1 MINYPKIITTFLT
14 LICSLAS
21 LAQIPSKY
29 IITDQFGY
37 LPDAKKVAVIKDPQA
52 GFDATEI
59 FSPGNLY
66 AVVEAGTGVE
76 IYSGEIMAWNSGIT
90 DASSGDRAWHFDF
103 SSISDPGTYY
113 VLDVEKNLRSH
124 EFIISHNVYN
134 EVLRQAMRTFFY
146 QRSGFAKEAEYSG
159 DAWTDGASHVGNLQD
174 LNCRSFFDKGNT
186 DTEKDVS
193 GGWYDAGDYNKY
205 SNWTANYIVEMMK
218 AYLENPD
225 AWGDDYNIPESGNGI
240 PDLLDEAMW
249 GIDHLLRMQQP
260 DGGVLSVIGE
270 SHGSPPSAVDGPSYY
285 GPVNTSATLNT
296 SAAFAISSK
305 VYRSL
310 EMEDYADTLLARS
323 LKAWTWAEANPAVL
337 FNNNDPDYNSEGLA
351 AGGQEVDDYNR
362 GMIKLEAAC
371 YLYEV
376 TGDTMY
382 RDYFDTNYQDCHLMQ
397 WNWAYP
403 FESINQEVLLYY
415 TQLEN
420 GTVSVQNDI
429 KNVYRN
435 AVVNGSDNLLAYTDG
450 RDPYMAYIKD
460 YTWGSNGVKS
470 AQGSMYYNL
479 ISYGLENNPEA
490 IDAALGI
497 LNYLHGVN
505 PLNFVYLSNMYAY
518 GAENGVNEF
527 YHSWFTNG
535 SPLWDRVGESTWGPA
550 PGYLTGGPNP
560 GYDWADCCP
569 TGCGSASNN
578 SKCTSESI
586 SPPKDQP
593 VQKSYKDFNTSWPI
607 NSWEVTENSC
617 GYQVN
622 YIRLLSKFVTAH
634 MDCNGN
640 VNGTAYLDSCGICAG
655 GNTGIVAI
663 TDADSC
669 SPATG
674 VTEEV
679 GSHFSIYPNPNHG
692 LLQISGGMQG
702 PFHIKI
708 IDLGGKVVIDA
719 YYQDGSTINTRQLK
733 PGFYEVSIK
742 NNDGICRQ
750 KLIKL

>member
-1 MINYPKIITTFLT
+1 MIMKRQIFSCVLA
-14 LICSLAS
+14 LICSVVS
-21 LAQIPSKY
+21 LAQSPSKF

-37 LPDAKKVAVIKDPQA
+37 LPGARKIAVIKNPQI
-52 GFDATEI
+52 GFDAEES
-59 FSPGNLY
+59 FLPGNLY
-66 AVVEAGTGVE
+66 SLVKAGTGDRV
-76 IYSGEIMAWNSGIT
+76 YSGEISTWNNGQT

-103 SSISDPGTYY
+103 SNVSETGTYY
-113 VLDVEKNLRSH
+113 VLNEERNLRSY
-124 EFIISHNVYN
+124 EFVISHNVYN
-134 EVLRQAMRTFFY
+134 EILKQAMRTFFY
-146 QRSGFAKEAEYSG
+146 QRSGFTKEAEYA
-159 DAWTDGASHVGNLQD
+159 DAAWADGASHIGALQD
-174 LNCRSFFDKGNT
+174 LNCRSFFDKENQN
-186 DTEKDVS
+186 TEKDVS

-225 AWGDDYNIPESGNGI
+225 AWADDYNIPESGNGM

-249 GIDHLLRMQQP
+249 GIDHLLRMQQL
-260 DGGVLSVIGE
+260 DGSVLSVIGE

-296 SAAFAISSK
+296 SAAFAISSM

-323 LKAWTWAEANPAVL
+323 LKAWVWADKNPAVL
-337 FNNNDPDYNSEGLA
+337 FNNNDPAYNSEGLA

-371 YLYEV
+371 YLFEV
-376 TGDTMY
+376 TGDTTY
-382 RDYFDTNYQDCHLMQ
+382 RDYFDTHYQDCHLMQ

-415 TQLEN
+415 TQLEK
-420 GTVSVQNDI
+420 GTGSVQDDI

-435 AVVNGSDNLLAYTDG
+435 AVVNGSDNLVSYTG
-450 RDPYMAYIKD
+450 ERDPYMAYIKD
-460 YTWGSNGVKS
+460 YTWGSNSTKAS
-470 AQGSMYYNL
+470 QGSMYYNL
-479 ISYGLENNPEA
+479 ISYGLEENPVA
-490 IDAALGI
+490 VDAALGI

-527 YHSWFTNG
+527 FHSWFSNG

-560 GYDWADCCP
+560 GYDWDGCCP
-569 TGCGSASNN
+569 SGCGSASNN
-578 SKCTSESI
+578 AKCISESI

-593 VQKSYKDFNTSWPI
+593 DQKSYKDFNTSWPL
-607 NSWEVTENSC
+607 NSWSVTENSC
-617 GYQVN
+617 GYQVS
-622 YIRLLSKFVTAH
+622 YIRLLSKFVTAY
-634 MDCNGN
+634 MDCNGDAI
-640 VNGTAYLDSCGICAG
+640 GTAFMDSCGICAG
-655 GNTGIVAI
+655 GNTGIVPI
-663 TDADSC
+663 TDADKC
-669 SPATG
+669 SPASG
-674 VTEEV
+674 VQDEKK
-679 GSHFSIYPNPNHG
+679 SLFNIYPNPNHG
-692 LLQISGGMQG
+692 LLQISGGKQM

-708 IDLGGKVVIDA
+708 IDLSGKVVIDA
-719 YYQDGSTINTRQLK
+719 YYPDRATINTGLLK

-742 NNDGICRQ
+742 NDNRISWH
-750 KLIKL
+750 KMIKL